1 MNLEDKALGIILCG
15 GLSRRMGSD
24 KSQKKINNIKL
35 IDIVVGLSI
44 NQVCKLAL
52 NASEKKTEKFNLE
65 LVPDCM
71 SGNLGP
77 LVGILSG
84 LKWTK
89 KQNFKWLMVFPVD
102 SPFFPENIVK
112 VFFKNLENEQV
123 IMAQSSDRSHP
134 VFSMW
139 KVDLIKDLEF
149 FLKKGHRK
157 IDLFTKKIKSRLVNF
172 PVISYDPFFNV
183 NNEEDLRKAEDI
195 YSSFFK
201 KQGDHR

>member
-24 KSQKKINNIKL
+24 KSQKKVNNLKL
-35 IDIVVGLSI
+35 IDIVVGLAI
-44 NQVCKLAL
+44 NQVFKLAL
-52 NASEKKTEKFNLE
+52 NASEQKTEKFNLE

-89 KQNFKWLMVFPVD
+89 KQNFKWLMVFPID
-102 SPFFPENIVK
+102 SPFFPKNIVK
-112 VFFKNLENEQV
+112 VFFKNLKNEQV
-123 IMAQSSDRSHP
+123 VMAKSSNRLHP

-139 KVDLIKDLEF
+139 KVDLIEDLEF
-149 FLKKGHRK
+149 FLKKGERK

-172 PVISYDPFFNV
+172 PVIGYDPFFNV
-183 NNEEDLRKAEDI
+183 NNEEDLRKAENI
-195 YSSFFK
+195 YSSFFQ
-201 KQGDHR
+201 KQGD